1 MEKSVRN
8 KMLGRLMATGMTKP
22 QSQYTQTHK
31 LKQQQLVVL
40 PLLANSHVE
49 DTYMKSNVTF

>member
-1 MEKSVRN
+1 
-8 KMLGRLMATGMTKP
+8 MLGRLMATGMTKP